1 MERFGCGL
9 DRVNRVVEM
18 VSAGMMAVMV
28 TVIFLQVV
36 FRSVIKSAI
45 PWSEELAR
53 YLMVWIT
60 FLGAATA
67 VKRKGHIGV
76 EALVRF
82 LPPAGK
88 KAALLLAGA
97 LSIIFFVSITVLG
110 YGILEIVKPQ
120 LSPAMELSMAVPYSA
135 IFTSGLLMLLYSFY
149 DFLRALRDPE
159 EGS

>member
-1 MERFGCGL
+1 MERFGYSL

-18 VSAGMMAVMV
+18 VSACMIAVMV
-28 TVIFLQVV
+28 AVIFLQVV

-60 FLGAATA
+60 FLGAAIA

-76 EALVRF
+76 EALARV
-82 LPPAGK
+82 LPPTGK
-88 KAALLLAGA
+88 KAALLLAGV
-97 LSIIFFVSITVLG
+97 LSMIFFVSITVLG
-110 YGILEIVKPQ
+110 YGILGVVKPQ
-120 LSPAMELSMAVPYSA
+120 LSPAMELSMAAPYSA

-149 DFLRALRDPE
+149 DFLKALKAPG
-159 EGS
+159 EGN